1 MECYENLRDYD
12 AILRTIDQ
20 YRGVIPKENRL
31 EYLKKYFPLVLAK
44 LVNNVDFDEPENMLK
59 TKEKKAKVDEVK
71 AIEEEEDE
79 DDSDDFLSESDVNEE
94 NEEEKEEEAKIEAE
108 TLIEQESVIEQS
120 MDLIQKEDKMPINE
134 NKIKERDLT
143 EQSIIKY

>member
-94 NEEEKEEEAKIEAE
+94 NEEEKEEAKIEAE